1 VSDDIVN
8 SRLTAP
14 VGGGNSRVV
23 PEIAAL
29 FLRLGCTAFG
39 GPAAHVT
46 VIEAEVVTR
55 RGWLTR
61 ADFLDLLGVVQVLP
75 GPNSTE
81 LAIHIGHVRD
91 GWRGGI
97 VAGLCFVLPS
107 VVMVWLLASVAA
119 APSLRPVMTAVMWW
133 LAPVVVAVLLEAQW
147 KFGSQAWHRPFA
159 TVVMPLTMLASFV
172 VQSDAFVLLIGAA
185 LSMLLS
191 RGKVRGAGIATAAVL
206 AIGASA
212 AVLAQSTTASIVRP
226 DAGGIFFYF
235 LRTGATVFGS
245 GYVLL
250 AYLQRDLVNAR
261 HWLTLADV
269 TQASALAQVTPGPLF
284 ATATAVGYM
293 IGGHA
298 GALVA
303 TIGIFTPAFLSITI
317 SAPIRALIQRS
328 PIVRAGLD
336 GVVVASVA
344 VLGRAVVG
352 FAMPLGGWQILSCL
366 LAAVLLF
373 VGRVQATILLLGA
386 VSAGIV
392 ATLFH
397 FSPS

>member
-1 VSDDIVN
+1 MD

-14 VGGGNSRVV
+14 VGGGNGRPVSD
-23 PEIAAL
+23 IAAL
-29 FLRLGCTAFG
+29 FFRLGCTAFG

-46 VIEAEVVTR
+46 LLEREVVTR

-81 LAIHIGHVRD
+81 LAIHIGHVRG

-97 VAGLCFVLPS
+97 AAGLFFVLPS
-107 VVMVWLLASVAA
+107 VAMVWLLASLASVPA
-119 APSLRPVMTAVMWW
+119 LRPGMTAVMWW

-159 TVVMPLTMLASFV
+159 TVVMPLSVLASFV
-172 VQSDAFVLLIGAA
+172 VKSDAIVLLIGAA
-185 LSMLLS
+185 LSMLFS
-191 RGKVRGAGIATAAVL
+191 RGGVRGAGIATVAAMAIVAAGVL
-206 AIGASA
+206 
-212 AVLAQSTTASIVRP
+212 LAQSTPALVARP
-226 DAGGIFFYF
+226 GAGGIFFYF
-235 LRTGATVFGS
+235 LRAGATVFGS
-245 GYVLL
+245 GYVLI
-250 AYLQRDLVNAR
+250 AYLQHDLVDAR
-261 HWLTLADV
+261 HWLSLADV

-284 ATATAVGYM
+284 AMATAAGYM

-298 GALVA
+298 GALAA
-303 TIGIFTPAFLSITI
+303 TVGIFSPAFLSITI

-328 PIVRAGLD
+328 PLVRAGLD

-344 VLGRAVVG
+344 VLGRAIAG
-352 FAMPLGGWQILSCL
+352 FAIPLVGWQFLGCL
-366 LAAVLLF
+366 LAVLLLF

-392 ATLFH
+392 AALFH